1 MLRTMGPLDDR
12 CLAVADGAVL
22 LRSVVGALTTLPEPG
37 KDKDRI
43 SAASITRALLNS
55 LSLSTRALHLHRDCS
70 CLPCSSRVAVA
81 TFHRAPAAGPTDR
94 VASMRLMLART
105 FVPPAG

>member
-70 CLPCSSRVAVA
+70 CLPCSRVAVA